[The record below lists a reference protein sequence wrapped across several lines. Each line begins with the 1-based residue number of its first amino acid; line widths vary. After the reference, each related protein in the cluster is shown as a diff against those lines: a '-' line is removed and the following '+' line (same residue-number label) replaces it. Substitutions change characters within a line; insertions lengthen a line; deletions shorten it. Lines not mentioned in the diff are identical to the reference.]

1 MPACLVFITISPA
14 LINEART
21 AQLHY
26 GKYTQ
31 ELNQSTADSNLWL
44 EARIKQD
51 FFFCREINQIKSK
64 REILSR
70 AGRSNNLTTQVA
82 QSPQITQKPPVYK
95 TKPCQQFGKGRRCLF
110 CNSTVLSGLDSVEN
124 ILPKGEDVIALRNKR
139 ARYD

>member
-26 GKYTQ
+26 EKYTQ
-31 ELNQSTADSNLWL
+31 ELNQSTADSDLWL

-64 REILSR
+64 RFFPELDGHITSQHKLHSTHKLHKNLLFTKLNLANSLEKAGAVFSATVQYCQDWIL
-70 AGRSNNLTTQVA
+70 
-82 QSPQITQKPPVYK
+82 
-95 TKPCQQFGKGRRCLF
+95 
-110 CNSTVLSGLDSVEN
+110 
-124 ILPKGEDVIALRNKR
+124 
-139 ARYD
+139 